1 MIKIIMFRRLF
12 IKRIK
17 PTELGRWNY
26 QAPMVKADLAN
37 CDSCGSCGLENI
49 YLAQKNKKNN
59 VIKKHF
65 ENHSDKIN
73 EEAKIINENNE
84 KSKVS

>member
-1 MIKIIMFRRLF
+1 MFRRLF

-37 CDSCGSCGLENI
+37 CDSCGSCGLENR
-49 YLAQKNKKNN
+49 YLEKNN
-59 VIKKHF
+59 K